1 MNRIP
6 DKLWPI
12 DALNGVGSA
21 RPVEALVL
29 RRDGLIRILQNA
41 LFELHE
47 QRRRVAG
54 TPPEADTTH
63 QIEYWQEV
71 LAWIKDR
78 RAADLV
84 LIDRCSPGE

>member
-1 MNRIP
+1 MNRIT

-12 DALNGVGSA
+12 EALHGMESV
-21 RPVEALVL
+21 RPAEALVL

-47 QRRRVAG
+47 QRRRLAG

-71 LAWIKDR
+71 LAWVQDR

-84 LIDRCSPGE
+84 LMDRSMTEA